1 MEWLEVDE
9 IEVQAD
15 AGVLK
20 TFSWSDVRSWSQPH
34 CRLLVLDGELHSISQ
49 YLTVDF
55 CIMLEFPL

>member
-1 MEWLEVDE
+1 MEWLEVDD

-15 AGVLK
+15 AGGLK
-20 TFSWSDVRSWSQPH
+20 TFSWSDVRSWYQPH
-34 CRLLVLDGELHSISQ
+34 RHLLVLVGEPHSISQ